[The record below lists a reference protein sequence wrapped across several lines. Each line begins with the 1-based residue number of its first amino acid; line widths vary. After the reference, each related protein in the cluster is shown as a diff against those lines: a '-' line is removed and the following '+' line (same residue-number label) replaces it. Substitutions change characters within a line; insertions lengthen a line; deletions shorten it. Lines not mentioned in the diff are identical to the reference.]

1 MTRPEPVGRTMTA
14 FEEQVGQRTGL
25 SDTTEIERLTR
36 ATIRALSERLAAGQ
50 LNDLEP
56 ALPPELR
63 EELHSFGGQAV
74 SFDKETFLDQVSGE
88 IDTVDVDEVERRV
101 SAVLGVLLAW
111 APGEEIE
118 DTIAQ
123 LPPDL
128 AEMFRG
134 AS

>member
-1 MTRPEPVGRTMTA
+1 MTQPESTGRTMA
-14 FEEQVGQRTGL
+14 SFQEQVQQHTGL
-25 SDTTEIERLTR
+25 TDATETERLTR

-56 ALPPELR
+56 ALPPELHD
-63 EELHSFGGQAV
+63 ELYRFDGQAI
-74 SFDKETFLDQVSGE
+74 SFDKDTFLDQVSGE
-88 IDTVDVDEVERRV
+88 VDTVDIDEVERRV
-101 SAVLGVLLAW
+101 RAVFEVLLQW

-128 AEMFRG
+128 AEMFR
-134 AS
+134 

>member
-1 MTRPEPVGRTMTA
+1 MTQPEPAGRTMA
-14 FEEQVGQRTGL
+14 SFQEQVQQRTGL
-25 SDTTEIERLTR
+25 NDATETERLTR
-36 ATIRALSERLAAGQ
+36 ATLRALSERLAAGQ

-63 EELHSFGGQAV
+63 EELYRFDGRAV
-74 SFDKETFLDQVSGE
+74 SFDRDTFLDQVSGE
-88 IDTVDVDEVERRV
+88 VDTVDIDEVERRV
-101 SAVLGVLLAW
+101 RAVFEVLLQW

-128 AEMFRG
+128 AEMFR
-134 AS
+134 